1 VAFGVTLDDVVS
13 RVRRDWQATLRP
25 TAFALSANYT
35 AGGTTLSLDGDLS
48 GLSEGSI
55 AAVGTNLLYI
65 TATGSS
71 SLTVLPGWEGAPQ
84 TNAVTGDFCEI
95 DPKIPKLS
103 LVEWAEQEIDS
114 WGSQLWR
121 AATVEL
127 DTAHSSRIYELVA
140 TDVIFLLDV
149 RGRPVGTSGTWL
161 GGSWPKMRAQLI
173 REAPVADFASG
184 LAIQFE
190 SFPAGTD
197 AARVVYAAPFDL
209 TTFDLTTDLV
219 ATCGLERSQIDV
231 LEAGLKHRLL
241 DSGLVTRTDWQGA
254 GMSRDSEEVTSV
266 DIVRAA
272 DMARS
277 RRDRRLAEEA
287 LELRRVW
294 GLVG

>member
-1 VAFGVTLDDVVS
+1 MSFGVTLDDVVS

-25 TAFALSANYT
+25 TVFAVSANYT
-35 AGGTTLSLDGDLS
+35 AGDDTLFLDGDLT
-48 GLSEGSI
+48 GLTDGSI
-55 AAVGTNLLYI
+55 AAVGTNMLYI
-65 TATGSS
+65 TSTSASS
-71 SLTVLPGWEGAPQ
+71 ITVIPGWEGSP
-84 TNAVTGDFCEI
+84 TSNATAGDLCEI
-95 DPKIPKLS
+95 DPRIPKLS

-121 AATVEL
+121 AVTVEL
-127 DTAHSSRIYELVA
+127 DVANSARIYDLDA

-149 RGRPVGTSGTWL
+149 RGRPVGSSGTWL
-161 GGSWPKMRAQLI
+161 GGSWPKMRGQLI

-190 SFPAGTD
+190 TFPAGTS
-197 AARVVYAAPFDL
+197 AARVVYATPFDL
-209 TTFDLTTDLV
+209 DPFTLTTDLV
-219 ATCGLERSQIDV
+219 ADCGLARSHIDV

-287 LELRRVW
+287 LELRRTW
-294 GLVG
+294 GLL

>member
-35 AGGTTLSLDGDLS
+35 AGDTTLSLDGDLS

-65 TATGSS
+65 TATSGS
-71 SLTVLPGWEGAPQ
+71 SLTVLPGWEGAPES
-84 TNAVTGDFCEI
+84 NAVAGDFCEI

-121 AATVEL
+121 TATVEL
-127 DTAHSSRIYELVA
+127 DVANSARIYQLVA
-140 TDVIFLLDV
+140 DDVLFLLDV

-161 GGSWPKMRAQLI
+161 GGSWPKMEATLI
-173 REAPVADFASG
+173 REAPLADFASG
-184 LAIQFE
+184 LAIQFK
-190 SFPAGTD
+190 SFPAGTS
-197 AARVVYAAPFDL
+197 AARVVYATPFDL
-209 TTFDLTTDLV
+209 STFDLTTDLIV
-219 ATCGLERSQIDV
+219 DCGLERSQIDV

-254 GMSRDSEEVTSV
+254 GMSRDAEEVTSV

-294 GLVG
+294 GLIG

>member
-1 VAFGVTLDDVVS
+1 MSFGTTLDDVVS

-25 TAFALSANYT
+25 TVFAVGATYT
-35 AGGTTLSLDGDLS
+35 AGDTTLHLDGDLA

-55 AAVGTNLLYI
+55 AAVGTNMLYV
-65 TATGSS
+65 TAVGAT

-84 TNAVTGDFCEI
+84 SDAAAGDFCEI
-95 DPKIPKLS
+95 DPRIPKLS

-121 AATVEL
+121 TATAEVSISS
-127 DTAHSSRIYELVA
+127 SSRIYDFA
-140 TDVIFLLDV
+140 GTDDVIFLLDV
-149 RGRPVGTSGTWL
+149 RGRPVGSSGTWL
-161 GGSWPKMRAQLI
+161 GGSWPKLKTTLLRDV
-173 REAPVADFASG
+173 PVADFASG
-184 LAIQFE
+184 RAIQFE
-190 SFPAGTD
+190 TFPAGTS
-197 AARVVYAAPFDL
+197 AVRIVYATPFDL
-209 TTFDLTTDLV
+209 DPFELTTDLV
-219 ATCGLERSQIDV
+219 TDCGLERSHMDV

-254 GMSRDSEEVTSV
+254 GMSRDAEEVQAL

-272 DMARS
+272 DMARA

-294 GLVG
+294 GLT